1 MSFVLDLWE
10 KVMFGF
16 FFYLAVIGVIMLWA
30 WSFGLNYFD
39 LVLILV
45 TATFL
50 RLYLNKETKIKVY
63 LKNTAIVVLFVS
75 AFWFLPRLFG
85 WWVIWVLFG
94 AFIIY
99 RFIIGRKV
107 LMRSVRFIE
116 TKLFGKPLDRK
127 EFKKGEKP
135 SIYAE
140 EKEE

>member
-1 MSFVLDLWE
+1 
-10 KVMFGF
+10 MFGF

-140 EKEE
+140 EKE

>member
-140 EKEE
+140 EKE